1 MAEDKS
7 YVIITEDKPLPNGA
21 VRELM
26 IPLLAAGQEF
36 RFRARG
42 ASMSPFIRDGDVLTV
57 SPLAIGEPRV
67 ADVVAVFDAEK
78 AELIIHRVIDRR
90 RSSWL
95 IRGDNTDGTGL
106 VRDLTIN
113 HGFLI
118 SGSRILLLGAGGASR
133 GVVRPLLERGPEQ
146 LTIANRTALKAEELA
161 SSLEGLGSVDGC
173 GPMACHPATLDRT
186 AQVLGTRGNLRRAH
200 L

>member
-7 YVIITEDKPLPNGA
+7 YVVITEDKPLPNGA

-95 IRGDNTDGTGL
+95 IRGDNTDEADGYFEADAILGKVRRVERQGL
-106 VRDLTIN
+106 ETHLPIGPFR
-113 HGFLI
+113 FLI
-118 SGSRILLLGAGGASR
+118 AAL
-133 GVVRPLLERGPEQ
+133 
-146 LTIANRTALKAEELA
+146 NRTQILRPAL
-161 SSLEGLGSVDGC
+161 
-173 GPMACHPATLDRT
+173 
-186 AQVLGTRGNLRRAH
+186 NLFRRARAATWRISV
-200 L
+200 